1 MLDILI
7 EQMKE
12 AGYVPSTNVV
22 LHDVEVE
29 KKHVTVGIHSR
40 KLSLALRLIITS
52 PGTPL
57 WIRKNLHVC
66 CDCHTA
72 TAIIAGIVGKTLL

>member
-7 EQMKE
+7 EQME
-12 AGYVPSTNVV
+12 TGYVPSTNVV
-22 LHDVEVE
+22 LHDVEVD
-29 KKHVTVGIHSR
+29 KKYVTVGIHSGN
-40 KLSLALRLIITS
+40 LSLALRLIITS

-57 WIRKNLHVC
+57 WITKNLPVC

-72 TAIIAGIVGKTLL
+72 TAIIVGIVGKTLL